1 MLTVE
6 KIEEQ
11 LESLPEGAVLSH
23 VWMKKI
29 GEPSEEG
36 QKYELKLYF
45 TKGDARI
52 TIPFKYTKP
61 HIPKKD
67 NEDLVGNKDSYY
79 QKPRKVKLTE
89 MFS

>member
-36 QKYELKLYF
+36 QKFELKLYF

-61 HIPKKD
+61 HSPKR
-67 NEDLVGNKDSYY
+67 NEDSEGNKDPYY
-79 QKPRKVKLTE
+79 QKPRRVKLTE